1 MTART
6 DHRAGQGWA
15 YAGATLGGLVSMA
28 ANVAHS
34 YVPPA
39 VLPPGV
45 SRADWSPRS
54 GAVIGA
60 LFWPV
65 ALFIAA
71 EILSRTVWPNGRRWV
86 ALRYLGLLPVALVA
100 AVVSY
105 RHLSGLLRF
114 YGEDGLTATIG
125 PLAVDGLMTMATAA
139 LMAAGRVHPAT
150 NTRDATSTAPAPAE
164 PPAPPPASTATG
176 DSAPLPPARALRL
189 PPAMR
194 EAIDTRA
201 AQVTAEGR
209 SLTVD
214 DVRAAVRVPPDMAAQ
229 IVRDLATADA
239 TP

>member
-1 MTART
+1 MTATPVPGRSSG
-6 DHRAGQGWA
+6 RGWA
-15 YAGATLGGLVSMA
+15 YAGAALGGLVSMA

-39 VLPPGV
+39 GSP
-45 SRADWSPRS
+45 ADWAPRA

-71 EILSRTVWPNGRRWV
+71 EILSRTAWPAGRRWV

-114 YGEDGLTATIG
+114 YGEDTLTATIG

-139 LMAAGRVHPAT
+139 LMAAGRHHPTTPVVSA
-150 NTRDATSTAPAPAE
+150 DPVAPEAVSSAPLGPPAVAEPAPAD
-164 PPAPPPASTATG
+164 PVSPVK
-176 DSAPLPPARALRL
+176 ALRL

-194 EAIDTRA
+194 TAVTEGARKA
-201 AQVTAEGR
+201 AAEGR
-209 SLTVD
+209 PFTAE
-214 DVRAAVRVPPDMAAQ
+214 DVRAAVRVPA
-229 IVRDLATADA
+229 DLAEQIAREMSA
-239 TP
+239 A